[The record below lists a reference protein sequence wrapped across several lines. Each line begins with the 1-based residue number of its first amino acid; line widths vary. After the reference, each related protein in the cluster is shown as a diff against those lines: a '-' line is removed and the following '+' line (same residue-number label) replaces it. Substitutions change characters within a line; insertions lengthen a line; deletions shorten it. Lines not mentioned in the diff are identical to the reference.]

1 MAVSLEDYLKNS
13 KTIQAARKKYTAAQ
27 AALATAQRASQGL
40 PAGATPALR
49 SQIERRL
56 ADAQE
61 SLDAVEKALRQ
72 EESVQTKFYNTNVN
86 TIQAKADAQE
96 SKSDQNRLAEAYALR
111 DRYAAA
117 GQSTASVD
125 RSIKEINDRINKV
138 GKYAP
143 ARPATGAGKTG
154 TTGDQAVAFRDY
166 AKEMATAGQAIAKMK
181 DDQRLALAQGLK
193 AAGYNVPVNGIY
205 SDALISAYTQA
216 IADNQVRSTNF
227 NQEIPLEEFLDV
239 KKVEFIQGGGANG
252 EITRYRTISDPTQ
265 AASIIGSVVSNLLG
279 REATPGE
286 VKSLTK
292 ILNDAEQKN
301 PGQTVN
307 GKTTGGLDR
316 VQFLVDVVKTGVYS
330 DKKLGKSPVLGKLAE
345 ELKTKK
351 ADKRAL
357 LGEELLATAKA
368 NGITLNQ
375 AQIDGWTKDIQNG
388 KDINTIKSQIRGSAA
403 LGYPDSIKKMIAD
416 GTDLDTVYAPYR
428 NRMAAILEVTPD
440 SIDLNDPALRMAI
453 GPDKE
458 MSLYDFQRQLR
469 KDNRWQYTDQAKEEV
484 SGAALRVLQDFGF
497 QG

>member
-27 AALATAQRASQGL
+27 AALAIAQRASQGV

-49 SQIERRL
+49 SQVERRL

-61 SLDAVEKALRQ
+61 AFDAVEKALRQ

-86 TIQAKADAQE
+86 TIQAKADAKE
-96 SKSDQNRLAEAYALR
+96 AESDQNRLSDAYAMR
-111 DRYAAA
+111 DRLAAA
-117 GQSTASVD
+117 NQSTASID
-125 RSIKEINDRINKV
+125 RSIKEINDKINKV

-143 ARPATGAGKTG
+143 AKPGTGAGKTG
-154 TTGDQAVAFRDY
+154 TTGDQAVTFRDY
-166 AKEMATAGQAIAKMK
+166 ATELATAGQAIAKME
-181 DDQRLALAQGLK
+181 DADRLALAQGLK
-193 AAGYNVPVNGIY
+193 AAGYNVPVSGIY
-205 SDALISAYTQA
+205 SDALINAYTQA
-216 IADNQVRSTNF
+216 IVDNQTRSTNF
-227 NQEIPLEEFLDV
+227 NREIPLLEFLDV
-239 KKVEFIQGGGANG
+239 KKVEFIQGGGAG
-252 EITRYRTISDPTQ
+252 GGVTQYRTISDPTQ